1 MFCSN
6 LLLQMMMAVVLMQYL
21 LTVDQIPK
29 YRTVANLFG
38 VGKATVCICVHQVCE
53 AIMKLLLTEYVRFPK
68 GDALK
73 DVIRGYEE
81 RWGFPNCVGSIDGSH
96 IPIIAPNFSH
106 GDYLNRKGFYSLI
119 LQGTFISLVMMVLL
133 PNWSKNI
140 GNTQMPL
147 VLLGDAAYPLKSWLL
162 KPYTGRANLTPAQST
177 FNYRL
182 SRARMTIENAFGRL
196 NGRWR
201 CLQKRM
207 DVDVEFACTVITC
220 CVVLHNIC
228 ESVRDLY
235 KEDWDTEE
243 DGEENDY
250 QLDVQDG
257 GDEGIQCAK
266 ALRDEIALAFC
277 NDVF

>member
-1 MFCSN
+1 
-6 LLLQMMMAVVLMQYL
+6 MATFINSVV
-21 LTVDQIPK
+21 
-29 YRTVANLFG
+29 F
-38 VGKATVCICVHQVCE
+38 
-53 AIMKLLLTEYVRFPK
+53 

-119 LQGTFISLVMMVLL
+119 LQGVCDHNQMFTNINIGWPGRVHDARVFVNSDIYFLGDDGSLL

-196 NGRWR
+196 KGRWR